1 MSIAAGSAR
10 AGRRSRVGSTRPG
23 VIGRGLGAVR
33 GLAGAVGRA
42 RGGRMR
48 GARRRGRGITAR
60 ELRGFRKVTNLL
72 RTVGM
77 HPRGL
82 GRHRRSRK

>member
-33 GLAGAVGRA
+33 GLAGAVGR
-42 RGGRMR
+42 RGRMR

-82 GRHRRSRK
+82 GRSYKRRK

>member
-1 MSIAAGSAR
+1 MSIAAGT
-10 AGRRSRVGSTRPG
+10 GRIGRTSRGGSTRPG
-23 VIGRGLGAVR
+23 VIGR
-33 GLAGAVGRA
+33 LAGGARRVAGALGR
-42 RGGRMR
+42 GRMM
-48 GARRRGRGITAR
+48 GMHRRRGRGITAR

-82 GRHRRSRK
+82 GRHRAKRR

>member
-10 AGRRSRVGSTRPG
+10 AGRRSRAGSSRPG
-23 VIGRGLGAVR
+23 VIGRGVSALG
-33 GLAGAVGRA
+33 GLAGRA
-42 RGGRMR
+42 RGRA
-48 GARRRGRGITAR
+48 GARMGAHRRGRGITAR

-82 GRHRRSRK
+82 GRGHKRRR